1 MNLLKRKSVPKLK
14 VRLHISKMQF
24 YPDEEEN
31 PEYWW
36 DVELDDVRHE
46 VYSIEK
52 DEDDPYNQYR
62 EWEGKISR
70 ENKVASF
77 RFVHHYMIDGDAEL
91 EGNFPEDQRPQEDCN
106 PLL

>member
-1 MNLLKRKSVPKLK
+1 
-14 VRLHISKMQF
+14 MQF

-62 EWEGKISR
+62 EWESKISR
-70 ENKVASF
+70 ENKVAYF
-77 RFVHHYMIDGDAEL
+77 RFVHHYMIDGDAKL
-91 EGNFPEDQRPQEDCN
+91 EGDFTEDLYDTLFEFLVRELIEDYDSSCETET
-106 PLL
+106 

>member
-1 MNLLKRKSVPKLK
+1 MK
-14 VRLHISKMQF
+14 F

-77 RFVHHYMIDGDAEL
+77 RFVWFGSEVAGDAEL
-91 EGNFPEDQRPQEDCN
+91 EGDFPEDLYDTLFEFLVKELIEDYDSSCET
-106 PLL
+106 

>member
-1 MNLLKRKSVPKLK
+1 MK
-14 VRLHISKMQF
+14 F

-62 EWEGKISR
+62 EWKGKLSR
-70 ENKVASF
+70 ENKVSSF
-77 RFVHHYMIDGDAEL
+77 QFVHHYMVDGDAEL
-91 EGNFPEDQRPQEDCN
+91 DGDVPEDLYDTLFEFLVKELIEDYDSACET
-106 PLL
+106 

>member
-1 MNLLKRKSVPKLK
+1 
-14 VRLHISKMQF
+14 MQF

-70 ENKVASF
+70 ETSCIFQVCSSL
-77 RFVHHYMIDGDAEL
+77 HD
-91 EGNFPEDQRPQEDCN
+91 
-106 PLL
+106 

>member
-1 MNLLKRKSVPKLK
+1 MK
-14 VRLHISKMQF
+14 F

-62 EWEGKISR
+62 EWKGKLSR
-70 ENKVASF
+70 ENKVSSF
-77 RFVHHYMIDGDAEL
+77 QFVHHYMVDGDAEL
-91 EGNFPEDQRPQEDCN
+91 DGDVPEDLYDSLFEFLVKELIEDYDSAYET
-106 PLL
+106 